1 MAHRPSAYGLTA
13 EVNHKIK
20 NKYNVKAEQECL
32 AWISEVSKIQQIK
45 YFQAFI
51 TFKSLLKKI
60 SDL

>member
-32 AWISEVSKIQQIK
+32 AWISEVSKINK
-45 YFQAFI
+45 KSV
-51 TFKSLLKKI
+51 FKHLL
-60 SDL
+60 LLNVC